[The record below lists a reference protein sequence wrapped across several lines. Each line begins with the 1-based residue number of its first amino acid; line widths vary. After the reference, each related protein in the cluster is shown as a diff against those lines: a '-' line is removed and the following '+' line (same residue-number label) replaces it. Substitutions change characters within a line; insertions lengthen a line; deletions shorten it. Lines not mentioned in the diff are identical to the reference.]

1 MKYLTVFDEI
11 IATCAL
17 VSLPTIIPSLMEY
30 QYQLKYRIEIL
41 CSDLRQKGYSDDI
54 VDALCR
60 LSCHALDL
68 NTQRNL
74 QQQGLSWQGY
84 ELENLFYGSGDD
96 PFFTEQHAELLVH
109 QTRGELT
116 IAVRR
121 LFSLSSFPYPDTLR
135 VAVQHPVIGIDELSA
150 STTVLQDNIAAS
162 SPTSALLWHDVL
174 WSAKAFIPI
183 ITCLIAVWL
192 GCYFYL
198 Y

>member
-41 CSDLRQKGYSDDI
+41 CSDLRQTGYRDDI

-84 ELENLFYGSGDD
+84 ELEYLFYGSGDD
-96 PFFTEQHAELLVH
+96 LFFTEQHAELLVD
-109 QTRGELT
+109 QTHGELT
-116 IAVRR
+116 VAVRR
-121 LFSLSSFPYPDTLR
+121 LFSLSSFPYPDAPQVVR
-135 VAVQHPVIGIDELSA
+135 QHSLISIDELSVSA
-150 STTVLQDNIAAS
+150 TVSQDNIEAS
-162 SPTSALLWHDVL
+162 SPKSVLLWHDLL